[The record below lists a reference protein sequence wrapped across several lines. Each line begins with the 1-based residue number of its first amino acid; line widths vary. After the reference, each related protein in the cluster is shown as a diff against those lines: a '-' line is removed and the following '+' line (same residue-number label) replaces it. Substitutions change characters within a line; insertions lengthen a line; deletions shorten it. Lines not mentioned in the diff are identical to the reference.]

1 MTATQVDEPQSVGA
15 RGAKLRGRV
24 AFVTGGTRGIG
35 ATISK
40 SLASQG
46 ATVAAGYGRNTEQAQ
61 KFLAELSAA
70 SDGAE
75 VSVHQGDVGSAE
87 DCRRTIQE
95 VIDRHGRLDIL
106 INNAGIT
113 IDKTVAKMTEDD
125 WNKVIAVN
133 LSGAFFLAQAALA
146 HMLERGSGR
155 IVMVSS
161 VIGETGAIGQAN
173 YAASKAGLFGL
184 TKTLAREACFQLARA
199 GKLTD
204 DGIGVT
210 VNAITPGS
218 WRPRWSRPSPRRS
231 STGSRA
237 PSPWAGWPGR
247 GRWHEWCISWPR
259 TPRAISPDRCGGS
272 TAGWTCDG
280 LRHFV
285 LLLLPPQPQL
295 NQQHSH
301 RKG

>member
-1 MTATQVDEPQSVGA
+1 MTATTAVEEIGEPRSDAA

-35 ATISK
+35 AAISK
-40 SLASQG
+40 SLVGQG

-61 KFLAELSAA
+61 KFLAELSEG
-70 SDGAE
+70 SDGAK
-75 VSVHQGDVGSAE
+75 VSVHQGDVASAG

-95 VIDRHGRLDIL
+95 VIDLHGRLDIL

-113 IDKTVAKMTEDD
+113 IDKTVANMSEDE
-125 WNKVIAVN
+125 WNKVIGVN

-184 TKTLAREACFQLARA
+184 TKTLAREACFQMGRT
-199 GKLTD
+199 GKPQ
-204 DGIGVT
+204 DGVGVT
-210 VNAITPGS
+210 INAITPGFVATEMLES
-218 WRPRWSRPSPRRS
+218 IPDKVLDRIKGTIPMGRLARPWEVARVVHFLAADASGYI
-231 STGSRA
+231 TGQV
-237 PSPWAGWPGR
+237 WGVN
-247 GRWHEWCISWPR
+247 
-259 TPRAISPDRCGGS
+259 GGL
-272 TAGWTCDG
+272 DM
-280 LRHFV
+280 
-285 LLLLPPQPQL
+285 
-295 NQQHSH
+295 
-301 RKG
+301 

>member
-1 MTATQVDEPQSVGA
+1 MTTTTVDVDPIGESRSVEA
-15 RGAKLRGRV
+15 RGNKLRGRV

-35 ATISK
+35 AAISK

-70 SDGAE
+70 SGGAE
-75 VSVHQGDVGSAE
+75 VSVHQGDVGSAD
-87 DCRRTIQE
+87 DCRRTIRE

-113 IDKTVAKMTEDD
+113 IDKTVAKMTEEE
-125 WNKVIAVN
+125 WNKVIGVN

-184 TKTLAREACFQLARA
+184 TKTLAREACFQMGRA
-199 GKLTD
+199 GMLAE
-204 DGIGVT
+204 DGVGVT
-210 VNAITPGS
+210 VNAITPGFVATEMVES
-218 WRPRWSRPSPRRS
+218 IPEKVRQRLLDQIPLKRFGKAEEVARAVIYLVS
-231 STGSRA
+231 SDGDYITGEELSLN
-237 PSPWAGWPGR
+237 
-247 GRWHEWCISWPR
+247 
-259 TPRAISPDRCGGS
+259 GG
-272 TAGWTCDG
+272 
-280 LRHFV
+280 
-285 LLLLPPQPQL
+285 LLM
-295 NQQHSH
+295 
-301 RKG
+301 R

>member
-1 MTATQVDEPQSVGA
+1 MTATVPTDDLDERRSAEA

-61 KFLAELSAA
+61 KFLAELTAA

-75 VSVHQGDVGSAE
+75 VSVHQGDVACGD
-87 DCRRTIQE
+87 DCRRTIRE

-106 INNAGIT
+106 VNNAGIT
-113 IDKTVAKMTEDD
+113 IDKTVSKMTDD
-125 WNKVIAVN
+125 EWNKVLAVN

-184 TKTLAREACFQLARA
+184 TKTLAREACFQMGRA
-199 GKLTD
+199 GKLAD
-204 DGIGVT
+204 NGIGVT
-210 VNAITPGS
+210 VNTVTPGYVATEMVES
-218 WRPRWSRPSPRRS
+218 IPEKVLDRIKGTIPCGRLAQPEEVARVVHFLAADAS
-231 STGSRA
+231 SYITGQV
-237 PSPWAGWPGR
+237 WGVN
-247 GRWHEWCISWPR
+247 
-259 TPRAISPDRCGGS
+259 GGL
-272 TAGWTCDG
+272 DM
-280 LRHFV
+280 
-285 LLLLPPQPQL
+285 
-295 NQQHSH
+295 
-301 RKG
+301 